1 MNIEQKYKESYDI
14 LNELVNLVEDYL
26 KGKYDI
32 DTFTLQP
39 AQIFL
44 EENKGK

>member
-1 MNIEQKYKESYDI
+1 MNVEQKYKESYNL

-26 KGKYDI
+26 EGKYDI
-32 DTFTLQP
+32 DSFTLQP

-44 EENKGK
+44 EENKIK

>member
-1 MNIEQKYKESYDI
+1 MNVEQKYKESYNL

-26 KGKYDI
+26 EGEYDI
-32 DTFTLQP
+32 DSFTLQS